1 MAKAPTLGDTQE
13 HAWLQE
19 FIDRCFPES
28 GGHVNA
34 DLQLAMA
41 MCKAEPKC
49 AQYAMQQLAQDVRS
63 HPAGEAGTLF
73 LRFALGVL
81 FTAYT
86 GLALAEGRCNADSL
100 PAELGMIVNWNPEI
114 IACANE
120 LGRIEGG
127 GEDNQA

>member
-1 MAKAPTLGDTQE
+1 MAKAPALGDTQE

-28 GGHVNA
+28 GGRVSA

-49 AQYAMQQLAQDVRS
+49 AQHAMQQLAQDLRS
-63 HPAGEAGTLF
+63 HSAGDAATPF

-86 GLALAEGRCNADSL
+86 GLALAEGRCKAGSL
-100 PAELGMIVNWNPEI
+100 PAELEMIVNWNPEI

-120 LGRIEGG
+120 LGAIQGG
-127 GEDNQA
+127 G